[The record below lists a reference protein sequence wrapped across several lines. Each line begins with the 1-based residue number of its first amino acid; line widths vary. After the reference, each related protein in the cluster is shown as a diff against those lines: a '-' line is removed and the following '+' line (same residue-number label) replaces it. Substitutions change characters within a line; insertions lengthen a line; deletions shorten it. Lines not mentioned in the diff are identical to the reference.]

1 MTVVKAVD
9 LHHLYWPSSKES
21 VSMDWKLTVTPFHI
35 RYSNHRWPA
44 FSCGVSSE
52 KPQVCLEAVKL
63 LNTTIRL
70 KTDALRR
77 IIWRIKSNQSV
88 DAVSLSW
95 RVDDDW
101 WCQVIVASG
110 KGIWELASSLTESK
124 RITSQR
130 SVCVCHSNLR
140 NLSSPPPD
148 CSRNMHTAW
157 LLELTSLACT
167 KMQETPISWDPCEI
181 SARNVAG
188 VFPTATVVA
197 VYFHLNS
204 RLETRHYTQNWTWKS
219 NGMTLFAFWNWK
231 PLTAIEIENPSV
243 ETCINQTPPLP
254 KKNLPP
260 PYQSPIPLWQRV
272 IKSWLQ

>member
-1 MTVVKAVD
+1 MFSTNSEAKHGSDHSTTLSPWAHAVKHWSQLPLVVAPWNDTWHPFSSLYQRSQSAKADLHQVSNLTMTVVKAVD

-130 SVCVCHSNLR
+130 SVCLFHSNLR
-140 NLSSPPPD
+140 NLVFPA
-148 CSRNMHTAW
+148 SRLQSQHAHCMA
-157 LLELTSLACT
+157 
-167 KMQETPISWDPCEI
+167 SWAHIVGLHQD
-181 SARNVAG
+181 ARNTNIMGSVQNIG
-188 VFPTATVVA
+188 SKCGRCFPDS
-197 VYFHLNS
+197 YSSCSLHSSQL
-204 RLETRHYTQNWTWKS
+204 
-219 NGMTLFAFWNWK
+219 
-231 PLTAIEIENPSV
+231 
-243 ETCINQTPPLP
+243 
-254 KKNLPP
+254 
-260 PYQSPIPLWQRV
+260 
-272 IKSWLQ
+272 